1 MVKKKRTLCAAY
13 TQESPLS
20 LFWIMLAIT
29 GIAMFCKILETSIKS
44 CLILIMGS

>member
-1 MVKKKRTLCAAY
+1 MAEGFYGEKKRTLCAAY

-29 GIAMFCKILETSIKS
+29 DITMFCKILETTYDWH
-44 CLILIMGS
+44 